1 VLCSPVRELELLD
14 VRSLLRAVRAGLS
27 RRKQQGDEGEE
38 KKRKGKKKKKYG
50 NFSKLENLIK
60 IKDNL

>member
-38 KKRKGKKKKKYG
+38 KKRKGKKGK
-50 NFSKLENLIK
+50 NMEIFLNLK
-60 IKDNL
+60 I